1 MFYTNMVDMEYEAI
15 IRNLLGYSIFL
26 VSIIKLLTNEMRLG
40 GTYNCTKG
48 VLDMYWREKVWALL
62 KHLSSKS

>member
-48 VLDMYWREKVWALL
+48 VLDMY
-62 KHLSSKS
+62 